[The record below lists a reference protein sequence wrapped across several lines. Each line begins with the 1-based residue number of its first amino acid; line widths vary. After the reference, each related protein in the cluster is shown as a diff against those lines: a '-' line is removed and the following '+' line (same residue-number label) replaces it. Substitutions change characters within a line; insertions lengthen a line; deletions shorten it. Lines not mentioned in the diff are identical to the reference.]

1 MGEEVHWERARIKL
15 LINNFEC
22 WINGSDMAAS
32 YKEAEGRLNK
42 LEVRRQKE
50 EDRSQK
56 FHKNNSLRFSFRFIS

>member
-56 FHKNNSLRFSFRFIS
+56 FDKNNYFTFDAIF